1 MAPHIPFE
9 VITEILAKLLV
20 KSLLK
25 FRVVCKSWCSLI
37 STSQFVRKHLLSNTG
52 TSKKVIQLSR
62 DVLTF
67 YSLHDFKLVQETIE
81 FQIECNALS
90 SFRIMGYC
98 DGLVCVE
105 AYRENRIFLWNPS
118 TRDSKILPCGVVD
131 NSYFSW
137 CRFGYDYNSDDYK
150 VLTVDRLKTPID
162 NYQDSSRNSMMYT
175 LRTNSWRR
183 IQDFPLQTSYMMVD
197 SSAATHVNGALHWMA
212 RQGLNSW
219 VIFSLDLTTE
229 TNMEVPQPDFYGTP
243 VEHIGIGASSTRCLG
258 LTVHNGAGSQCYDFW
273 VMKEYRVQESW
284 TISLKIPYMV
294 VGIYPRPVAWFSEN
308 GKILFN
314 RDGKLATYN
323 AKKKNSVRYLHQ
335 TTYSYSC
342 PHGDVYVESLV
353 SPNAYSNRE
362 AKEISR
368 LNNINVERT
377 TRVVMR
383 ASKKIRKPKPWKH
396 PQPITKTQLLQ
407 LREEF
412 WDTAPHYGGRKEI
425 WDALRA
431 AAEADLSLAQAIV
444 DSAGVIVQSADLTI
458 CYDERGAKYELPK
471 YVLSEPTNLIRES

>member
-9 VITEILAKLLV
+9 VITEILAKLPV

-37 STSQFVRKHLLSNTG
+37 STSQFVKKHLSSNTS
-52 TSKKVIQLSR
+52 TPKKVIQLSR

-67 YSLHDFKLVQETIE
+67 YSLHDSKLVQETIE
-81 FQIECNALS
+81 FRIEWHALS

-98 DGLVCVE
+98 NGLVCIE
-105 AYRENRIFLWNPS
+105 ACRENRIFLWNPS

-131 NSYFSW
+131 NSYFCW
-137 CRFGYDYNSDDYK
+137 CGFGYDYNSDDYK
-150 VLTVDRLKTPID
+150 VLTVDRLKKPID

-183 IQDFPLQTSYMMVD
+183 IQDFPLETSYMMVD
-197 SSAATHVNGALHWMA
+197 SSAHAATHVNGALHWMA

-219 VIFSLDLTTE
+219 VIISLDLTTE
-229 TNMEVPQPDFYGTP
+229 TYMEVPQPDFYGTP
-243 VEHIGIGASSTRCLG
+243 VEHIGIGESSTGCLC
-258 LTVHNGAGSQCYDFW
+258 LNVHNGAGSQSYDFW
-273 VMKEYRVQESW
+273 VMKEYGVRESW
-284 TISLKIPYMV
+284 TISLKIPFVV
-294 VGIYPRPVAWFSEN
+294 VGIYPKPVAWFSEN

-323 AKKKNSVRYLHQ
+323 AKKNSVRYLHQ
-335 TTYSYSC
+335 TTYCHSC

-377 TRVVMR
+377 TRVVM
-383 ASKKIRKPKPWKH
+383 
-396 PQPITKTQLLQ
+396 
-407 LREEF
+407 
-412 WDTAPHYGGRKEI
+412 
-425 WDALRA
+425 
-431 AAEADLSLAQAIV
+431 SL
-444 DSAGVIVQSADLTI
+444 
-458 CYDERGAKYELPK
+458 
-471 YVLSEPTNLIRES
+471 